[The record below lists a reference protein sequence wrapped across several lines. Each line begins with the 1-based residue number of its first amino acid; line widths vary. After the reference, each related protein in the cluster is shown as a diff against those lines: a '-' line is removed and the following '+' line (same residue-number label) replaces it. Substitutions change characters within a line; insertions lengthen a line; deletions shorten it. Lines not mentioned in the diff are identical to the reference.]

1 MRRRRVLLAVALALL
16 ATGLLAWRYQS
27 VLIGRGAHWYL
38 ARVAARERAAG
49 TIEGRRQAVA
59 RMNRLLLLEPPSD
72 AMVPELFD
80 VMTFLSARIATG
92 EVSPNWGAYLYT
104 KYVRD
109 MARDRPTGEPKRDTA
124 DVEADLKGAMEF
136 YAIQKR
142 PEEAGIRAADL
153 LGVGG
158 ESYTVEEIEQAA
170 REGRELPLR

>member
-1 MRRRRVLLAVALALL
+1 
-16 ATGLLAWRYQS
+16 
-27 VLIGRGAHWYL
+27 
-38 ARVAARERAAG
+38 
-49 TIEGRRQAVA
+49 
-59 RMNRLLLLEPPSD
+59 MNRLLLLEPPSD